1 MKTFRSLVPVL
12 AALPLVAG
20 CGGSQARVYR
30 IAVDPAP
37 LLNLPTTC
45 YRNNATQYEKTTWSN
60 YKLQYDISIFDTVD
74 GKSMLDMGSQTF
86 QLGQAVPVKV
96 VAPIEG
102 SANVYTASS
111 KQETLAAPNDPFT
124 DITTTVVTVAF
135 TELGGTARG
144 TLSLRSEYSCTN
156 CSNNNN
162 QVAKCE
168 VQLPFTG
175 RQLAYTN
182 QSTIDQNP

>member
-1 MKTFRSLVPVL
+1 MKILRPLVPVL
-12 AALPLVAG
+12 AALPLLGG

-45 YRNNATQYEKTTWSN
+45 YRNNATQYDKVTWTN
-60 YKLQYDISIFDTVD
+60 YKLQYDLAIWDGVD
-74 GKSMLDMGSQTF
+74 GKSILDMGNPTF
-86 QLGQAVPVKV
+86 QLGQAVPVV
-96 VAPIEG
+96 VKAPIEG
-102 SANVYTASS
+102 SANVYTATL
-111 KQETLAAPNDPFT
+111 KEETLPAANDPFT
-124 DITTTVVTVAF
+124 DVTTTVVTVAF
-135 TELGGTARG
+135 TELGAAARG

-168 VQLPFTG
+168 VTLPFTG

-182 QSTIDQNP
+182 QSTIDQDP